1 MVRKISPKL
10 QQQSLAL
17 DFIRSIESTWKGH
30 EDFALW
36 LTHRLQ
42 PQTVVDLGFDR
53 GLSTIAFA
61 YRNPGHVFG
70 IDWFEDGMYAE
81 KSIALDSAFRNI
93 SRAIDFRYV
102 KNIHLIIGPFR
113 DVSKTWKRTIDLL
126 HIDWAHTYR
135 GVKTHFDNWSP
146 YLKDKGLILIH
157 DVIAYPE
164 EVGRFFV
171 ELPMPKFLFG
181 HGAGLGVA
189 SFDEA
194 LMEEISQW
202 QPSTKEKGE
211 LLLPLAYS

>member
-1 MVRKISPKL
+1 MLSKTALKSSKPD
-10 QQQSLAL
+10 LAI
-17 DFIRSIESTWKGH
+17 DFICSIESTWKGH
-30 EDFALW
+30 EEFALW

-42 PQTVVDLGFDR
+42 PKTVVDLGFDR

-70 IDWFEDGMYAE
+70 IDWFEDGMYAD
-81 KSIALDSAFRNI
+81 KSMALDSAFRNI
-93 SRAIDFRYV
+93 SSALAFRYV

-113 DVSKTWKRTIDLL
+113 DVSKNWRRKIDLL

-146 YLKDKGLILIH
+146 YLRDKGVILIH
-157 DVIAYPE
+157 DVVAYPE

-171 ELPMPKFLFG
+171 ELPMPKFLFR
-181 HGAGLGVA
+181 HASGLGVA

-194 LMEEISQW
+194 LMEEIRQW
-202 QPSTKEKGE
+202 KPPKKAKSSSM
-211 LLLPLAYS
+211 LSAL